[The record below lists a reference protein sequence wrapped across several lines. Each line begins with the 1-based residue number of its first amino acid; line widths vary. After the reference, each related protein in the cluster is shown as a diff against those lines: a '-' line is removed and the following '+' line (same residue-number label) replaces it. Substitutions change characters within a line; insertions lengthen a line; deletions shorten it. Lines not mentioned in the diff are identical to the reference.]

1 MLPQERC
8 AHILEALR
16 KHSALE
22 VGNLAAQLHV
32 SEATIRRDLNKLEKT
47 GAIQRVHGGA
57 TLGNKSNRDVPLP
70 LREGVNA
77 LAKDTIARKAVK
89 LIKPNDVIFIDAS
102 SSAAAL
108 VPYLPQ
114 NQNLVVITNAV
125 KTAYHL
131 GLRNIRTY
139 LTGGDMIDNSFSCV
153 GFHAEALLSQMN
165 PDLCFISCLGMSDK
179 GLLTDTSIEET
190 RLRQVVLT
198 RTRQAILL
206 LDSSKIGKEYYFTL
220 SSLEYMDHALC
231 ETELPPK
238 LASMV
243 AAKR

>member
-153 GFHAEALLSQMN
+153 G
-165 PDLCFISCLGMSDK
+165 
-179 GLLTDTSIEET
+179 IEYTEV
-190 RLRQVVLT
+190 RNFAQGEEEWASHR
-198 RTRQAILL
+198 
-206 LDSSKIGKEYYFTL
+206 DSAT
-220 SSLEYMDHALC
+220 MD
-231 ETELPPK
+231 
-238 LASMV
+238 V
-243 AAKR
+243 A